1 MKTNLAS
8 AITAM
13 VAIFLSVP
21 VQSQT
26 YKWLDTSPIKFF
38 TDQDW
43 EIMRSTARQTLDG
56 ADDGTTATWSN
67 PETEASGSITVINT
81 YEEEGRRCR
90 RTKFFNS
97 ARGLTGS
104 GIFRL
109 CKIEDG
115 SWKIAP

>member
-1 MKTNLAS
+1 MKKVSALVIAATVGILISAS
-8 AITAM
+8 A
-13 VAIFLSVP
+13 
-21 VQSQT
+21 QSQT

-43 EIMRSTARQTLDG
+43 ELMRSTARRTLDK
-56 ADDGTTATWSN
+56 ADDGTTAAWSN

-90 RTKFFNS
+90 KTKFFNS
-97 ARGLTGS
+97 ARGLTGT

-109 CKIEDG
+109 CKVEDG
-115 SWKIAP
+115 TWKIAP